1 MVAALSP
8 NRRFLLLSV
17 VNATDS
23 QQTFDLNVA
32 GMHPTGS
39 ATLWVM
45 TGPGPDASNHV
56 GQPPQVDIK
65 QSSIAAAKALTI
77 APLTINV
84 YQFPLSN

>member
-8 NRRFLLLSV
+8 DRKSLLLSV

-32 GMHPTGS
+32 GAHPTGS

-45 TGPGPDASNHV
+45 TGPSPDASNHV

-65 QSSIAAAKALTI
+65 QSSVAAAKTFTV
-77 APLTINV
+77 APLTINL
-84 YQFPLSN
+84 YQFPLAD